1 MKTESDDR
9 VKGEFPLKNGRIMA
23 KLSDFDGV
31 GDNGYSKKV
40 NSQPRHLGS
49 FILWHSKRLMNDAKL
64 ASDGFKKRKMYYS
77 DTDSMYIH
85 KNDYDI
91 LKEQGLIGIHLIR
104 SRTIMGTLVL
114 YMVFSWHLKLSNV

>member
-9 VKGEFPLKNGRIMA
+9 VKEEFPLKNGRIMA

-40 NSQPRHLGS
+40 NSQPCHLGS
-49 FILWHSKRLMNDAKL
+49 FILWHSKRLMNDVIL
-64 ASDGFKKRKMYYS
+64 ASDGFTKRKMYYS

-91 LKEQGLIGIHLIR
+91 LKEQGLIGKLLIR
-104 SRTIMGTLVL
+104 SKNDYGDAGIIYGFFLAP
-114 YMVFSWHLKLSNV
+114 KIK